1 LDAEIATAD
10 TTAARE
16 RYSPVTLKADEV
28 YEEPAI
34 AWSV

>member
-1 LDAEIATAD
+1 MGAEIATAD
-10 TTAARE
+10 TTAAR
-16 RYSPVTLKADEV
+16 RDTAVTLKADEV